1 MQIEE
6 KNINTNGK
14 IETKILDV
22 SDINAVNIAASEEG
36 GDDAAFQKLD
46 AALAHVDYAGT
57 IIAGGGTVAFPT
69 ETVYGLGADALSEE
83 AVAKIFV
90 AKGRPA
96 DNPLIVHIARASEIT
111 RLATKLTPKIVKL
124 IDEFWPGP
132 LTLVLPKT
140 KEVPDIVTAGLPTV
154 GIRMPDDPVALE
166 LIKSA
171 GCPIAAPSANIS
183 GRPSPTRPEHV
194 ISDLAGKVDVILVG
208 GNCKIGIESTV
219 LDMSTD
225 IPTILRPGFITAED
239 IIEVIG
245 GKVEMDPNITD
256 QNEAPKAPGMKYTHY
271 APKAQMTVFEGN
283 RHLVEVEV
291 ARVKALNEKCG
302 NKVGVIMFDEGDF
315 VIAAQDF
322 FAKLR
327 EFDDQ
332 EVDLILAGA
341 MSKKNSL
348 GFAVMNRMMKAAGH
362 NIVRVENK

>member
-1 MQIEE
+1 MNNEE

-22 SDINAVNIAASEEG
+22 SDINSVNIAASEEG

-111 RLATKLTPKIVKL
+111 RLSTKLTPKIVKL

-140 KEVPDIVTAGLPTV
+140 KDVPDIVTAGLPTV
-154 GIRMPDDPVALE
+154 GIRMPDDPIALE

-208 GNCKIGIESTV
+208 GNCKVGIESTV

-245 GKVEMDPNITD
+245 GKVEMDPNIVD

-291 ARVKALNEKCG
+291 ARVKALNEQCG

-315 VIAAQDF
+315 VVAAQDF

-362 NIVRVENK
+362 NIVKVENK